1 MAFQTSREGSKFI
14 VDFGTIPVPSA
25 MAAELEGEFQRLALS
40 IIARIDFRGDLHI
53 GRLPTGVYGYIFEP
67 NGYPLPGDG
76 QGQPELTVYDH
87 TNVMRTLMERP
98 LPVARQFIAERKQE
112 QGKPPKPPWDEVL
125 QAILKLLGPPA
136 STRRAI
142 QTTLEVGK
150 AIEAKPLSRS
160 AKTAVERV
168 NKQIDAATDI
178 DDLLDTLKKAQLAD
192 GGTVEGLGT
201 GLKIAQ
207 QMLEDG
213 RPTIYNPDFG
223 FYQNFGDPP
232 MVAYSVAKEDAKGA
246 VGGAAGGAVAG
257 AMAGGIGAGPGA
269 LAGAVG
275 GGLAG
280 SAAEA
285 VGELLDWIFD

>member
-40 IIARIDFRGDLHI
+40 IIAKIDFRGDLHI

-67 NGYPLPGDG
+67 NGYPFPGDG
-76 QGQPELTVYDH
+76 QGQPELTIYDH
-87 TNVMRTLMERP
+87 TNVIGTLMERP
-98 LPVARQFIAERKQE
+98 LPVARQFITERKQG

-125 QAILKLLGPPA
+125 GAILKVLGPPA

-142 QTTLEVGK
+142 QTTLQIVK
-150 AIEAKPLSRS
+150 AIEDNPLPRS
-160 AKTAVERV
+160 AKTAVERI
-168 NKQIDAATDI
+168 NKQIDSATDI
-178 DDLLDTLKKAQLAD
+178 DDLLNTLNEAQRAD

-201 GLKIAQ
+201 GLRVAQ

-213 RPTIYNPDFG
+213 RATIYNPEFG
-223 FYQNFGDPP
+223 FYQNFGNPSL
-232 MVAYSVAKEDAKGA
+232 VAYSVAKEDVKGA

-257 AMAGGIGAGPGA
+257 SLAGGVGAGPGA
-269 LAGAVG
+269 VAGAVG
-275 GGLAG
+275 GGLGA
-280 SAAEA
+280 SAAAA
-285 VGELLDWIFD
+285 VGELLDWLF